1 MTWET
6 FYFDQI
12 ILMYQRIA
20 FIKKWSEAILLEFL
34 DVTYYKKKFMK
45 ILYFYFRDI
54 FSISIL
60 ILNEPSMKV
69 CSRNGFHS

>member
-20 FIKKWSEAILLEFL
+20 FIRKWSEAILLEFL
-34 DVTYYKKKFMK
+34 DYYKKNFMK
-45 ILYFYFRDI
+45 ILYFYLEMYFQYQ
-54 FSISIL
+54 F
-60 ILNEPSMKV
+60 
-69 CSRNGFHS
+69 